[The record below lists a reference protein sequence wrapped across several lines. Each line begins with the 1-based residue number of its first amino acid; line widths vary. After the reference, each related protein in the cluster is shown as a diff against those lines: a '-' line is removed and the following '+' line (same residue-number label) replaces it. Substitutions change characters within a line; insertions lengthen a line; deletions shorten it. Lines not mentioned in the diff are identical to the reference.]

1 MQFRLAVFFMQ
12 LEEKDTGRVD
22 VFSPLP
28 AFPATVPSMKRYSLL
43 CIRRIRWELDELF
56 LGMDKN

>member
-1 MQFRLAVFFMQ
+1 MQ